1 MRALFQCNDKNL
13 EFLKDWRP
21 ITLLNT
27 DYKIA
32 TNEGCSVLCAN
43 THVAIL
49 EKLVGFFEDLLR
61 IPSSIPFR
69 VHGLISEE
77 KENERATLRLVF
89 SFLVNSLF
97 VL

>member
-1 MRALFQCNDKNL
+1 M
-13 EFLKDWRP
+13 
-21 ITLLNT
+21 LNA

-43 THVAIL
+43 THVAIP
-49 EKLVGFFEDLLR
+49 EKLVRFFEDLLR
-61 IPSSIPFR
+61 VPSRIPFR

-77 KENERATLRLVF
+77 KENEGATLHLIF